1 MAPTANEQRKILN
14 TEAKI
19 LETIYIHH
27 QRNESKVMQFFIQMH
42 NKTKKV
48 PNSLTDECVFVV
60 QYYSSLFVSF
70 CTNAFYKYLF
80 IACT

>member
-1 MAPTANEQRKILN
+1 
-14 TEAKI
+14 
-19 LETIYIHH
+19 
-27 QRNESKVMQFFIQMH
+27 MQCFMQMH
-42 NKTKKV
+42 NKTKTV